1 MEKSV
6 TVDKVTDSVNKM
18 KIQLTYVDQAVPSMI
33 RMPPFEEYYNNS
45 SQNLNVYWK
54 LINEFNLL
62 LPSDEVYF
70 SGKRGSC
77 YQLILRECDVVSHDI
92 IKFFTGYNLTEDK
105 LKR

>member
-1 MEKSV
+1 MRKIV
-6 TVDKVTDSVNKM
+6 TVDDTIDSVNTRKVP
-18 KIQLTYVDQAVPSMI
+18 LTYVNQAVPSMI